1 VSRTALL
8 LSTHPP
14 GGHSGPGTRGLV
26 TLEALRE
33 CCARVDAVALAYPDE
48 ESAVAPGVHLLRRPP
63 LPGRWGW
70 LAAVARGGSSF
81 VPERGGQ
88 LARELRTLA
97 QDGTLLPAY
106 DLVWTHFPLMAG
118 LGARVPARARVL
130 DVDTV
135 WGAARGRAAAHAA
148 GGPLQRA
155 YRRLDA
161 AAVAREERRRC
172 DAQDHLVVAS
182 EREREL
188 LPAVRPPVIAIPNTV
203 PAPAQPLAPAA
214 RRDGMLF
221 VGILDHE
228 ANVDAATFLAREVLP
243 RVRAQLPDAALT
255 IAGRGP
261 TPFVRR
267 LCQEARVRLVPDA
280 PTLDPLY
287 AEARVVVAPLFMG
300 GGTHVKIVEAMAR
313 GAAIVAS
320 PIAAEGLDL
329 RDGEHLH
336 LAQTAE
342 DFAAR
347 CVALLRD
354 PEQADRLGAAARER
368 WRERHRPEVARR
380 AVAGLVERL
389 V

>member
-48 ESAVAPGVHLLRRPP
+48 ESVVAPGVHLLRRPP

-172 DAQDHLVVAS
+172 NRQDHLVVAS
-182 EREREL
+182 ERERGL
-188 LPAVRPPVIAIPNTV
+188 LRGVRPPVTTIPNTV
-203 PAPAQPLAPAA
+203 PAPAGAPAPGA
-214 RRDGMLF
+214 GRDGLLF
-221 VGILDHE
+221 VGTLDTQP
-228 ANVDAATFLAREVLP
+228 NVDAAVFLANEVLP
-243 RVRAQLPDAALT
+243 RVRAKVPDAVLT
-255 IAGRGP
+255 IAGRSP
-261 TPFVRR
+261 TPYVRR
-267 LCQEARVRLVPDA
+267 LCEESGIRLVADA
-280 PTLDPLY
+280 PSLDPLY
-287 AEARVVVAPLFMG
+287 ARARVVVAPLFMG
-300 GGTHVKIVEAMAR
+300 GGTHIKLIEAMGR
-313 GAAIVAS
+313 GAGIVAS

-329 RDGEHLH
+329 EDGRHVH
-336 LAQTAE
+336 LARDAAQ
-342 DFAAR
+342 FAAR

-354 PEQADRLGAAARER
+354 PDEADRLGAAARER
-368 WRERHRPEVARR
+368 WHERHRPEVARA
-380 AVAGLVERL
+380 AVVRL
-389 V
+389 VGRLV